1 MKITKTVPD
10 SFYEGRPFEE
20 IDVVKDVIANVR
32 SRGDEAVREYTKKFD
47 QLDLK
52 SYEVTKEDIKKA
64 YESVD
69 EKVIE
74 AIRAAHAH
82 IKEFAEIQVAS
93 MRDFEL
99 KSHWSVLGQKII
111 PIDTVGCYVP
121 GGRYPLPSS
130 ALMSIT
136 PARVAGVETIVVCS
150 PKIRD
155 ETIIAADIA
164 GADRIFSVGG
174 IQAIAAMAYGTKT
187 VPRVHM
193 IVGPGN
199 KYVTAAKRMV
209 YGDVGIDFLA
219 GPSEVLVIAD
229 KTGDV
234 QLIAADM
241 LSQAEH
247 DPLAEAHLITDDE
260 GLAHRVAEEIKAQ
273 VSVSPTREIAEQS
286 LENTYI
292 IVVDSLDEAYEIA
305 NRKAP
310 EHLELQVADEEAAME
325 KVRHYGSL
333 FLGKNSAETFGDY
346 ASGTNHILPTGGC
359 ARFTGGLSVF
369 SFLKIQTY
377 QKILSPDFIA
387 DIVAELA
394 KAEGLE
400 SHRQAALRRKSE

>member
-1 MKITKTVPD
+1 MKVVKTVPK
-10 SFYEGRPFEE
+10 SFYEAKAFEE
-20 IDVVKDVIANVR
+20 MDVVKNVITQVR
-32 SRGDEAVREYTKKFD
+32 KRGDEAVKEYTKKFD
-47 QLDLK
+47 SLELD
-52 SYEVTKEDIKKA
+52 SFEVTKDDIKRAYKA
-64 YESVD
+64 VD
-69 EKVIE
+69 GKVVD
-74 AIRAAHAH
+74 AIKVAHEH
-82 IKEFAEIQVAS
+82 IKEFAELQIAS
-93 MRDFEL
+93 MKDFEL
-99 KSHWSVLGQKII
+99 QTEWCVLGQKIV
-111 PIDTVGCYVP
+111 PIDVVGCYVP

-136 PARVAGVETIVVCS
+136 PARVAGVDEIIVCS
-150 PKIRD
+150 PKIKN

-164 GADRIFSVGG
+164 GADHIFSVGG
-174 IQAIAAMAYGTKT
+174 IQAIAAMAYGTQT
-187 VPRVHM
+187 IPRVHM

-219 GPSEVLVIAD
+219 GPSEVLIIAD
-229 KTGDV
+229 ETGDV
-234 QLIAADM
+234 SLIAVDM

-247 DPLAEAHLITDDE
+247 DPLAQAHLITTDE
-260 GLAHRVAEEIKAQ
+260 GLAYRVIDEINEQIKLL
-273 VSVSPTREIAEQS
+273 PTRKIAEQA

-292 IVVDSLDEAYEIA
+292 IVVETLEEAYEIA
-305 NRKAP
+305 NKKAP
-310 EHLELQVADEEAAME
+310 EHLELQVSDEENAV
-325 KVRHYGSL
+325 KFLKHYGSL
-333 FLGKNSAETFGDY
+333 FLGKNSAESFGDY

-400 SHRQAALRRKSE
+400 SHRQAALRRKK

>member
-1 MKITKTVPD
+1 MKIVKTVPD

-20 IDVVKDVIANVR
+20 IDVVKDVIAQVR
-32 SRGDEAVREYTKKFD
+32 ARGDEAVRAYTKTFD
-47 QLDLK
+47 NMDLP
-52 SYEVTKEDIKKA
+52 SFEVTQEDIEHA
-64 YESVD
+64 YDSVD
-69 EKVIE
+69 ERVIN
-74 AIRAAHAH
+74 AITVAHGH

-93 MRDFEL
+93 LKDFEL

-136 PARVAGVETIVVCS
+136 PARVAGVENIVVCS
-150 PKIRD
+150 PKIRN

-164 GADRIFSVGG
+164 GADRIFSIGG
-174 IQAIAAMAYGTKT
+174 IQAIAAMAYGTQT
-187 VPRVHM
+187 VPKVHM

-229 KTGDV
+229 ETGDV
-234 QLIAADM
+234 SLIAADM

-247 DPLAEAHLITDDE
+247 DPLAEAHLITNDE
-260 GLAHRVAEEIKAQ
+260 TLAHRVEAEIRAQ
-273 VSVSPTREIAEQS
+273 VSVSPTREIAEQA
-286 LENTYI
+286 LENTFI
-292 IVVDSLDEAYEIA
+292 IVVGSMEEAYDIS
-305 NRKAP
+305 NKKAP
-310 EHLELQVADEEAAME
+310 EHLELQVADEEKAME
-325 KVRHYGSL
+325 RVRHYGSL

-394 KAEGLE
+394 KAEGLD
-400 SHRQAALRRKSE
+400 SHRQAALRRKT

>member
-1 MKITKTVPD
+1 
-10 SFYEGRPFEE
+10 
-20 IDVVKDVIANVR
+20 
-32 SRGDEAVREYTKKFD
+32 
-47 QLDLK
+47 
-52 SYEVTKEDIKKA
+52 
-64 YESVD
+64 
-69 EKVIE
+69 
-74 AIRAAHAH
+74 
-82 IKEFAEIQVAS
+82 
-93 MRDFEL
+93 
-99 KSHWSVLGQKII
+99 VLGQKII

-136 PARVAGVETIVVCS
+136 PARVAGVENIVVCS
-150 PKIRD
+150 PKIRN

-164 GADRIFSVGG
+164 GADRIFSIGG
-174 IQAIAAMAYGTKT
+174 IQAIAAMAYGTQT
-187 VPRVHM
+187 VPKVHM

-229 KTGDV
+229 ETGDV
-234 QLIAADM
+234 SLIAADM

-247 DPLAEAHLITDDE
+247 DPLAEAHLITNDE
-260 GLAHRVAEEIKAQ
+260 TLAHRVEAEIRAQ
-273 VSVSPTREIAEQS
+273 VSVSPTREIAEQA
-286 LENTYI
+286 LENTFI
-292 IVVDSLDEAYEIA
+292 IVVGSMEEAYDIS
-305 NRKAP
+305 NKKAP
-310 EHLELQVADEEAAME
+310 EHLELQVADEEKAME
-325 KVRHYGSL
+325 RVRHYGSL

-394 KAEGLE
+394 KAEGLD
-400 SHRQAALRRKSE
+400 SHRQAALRRKT